1 MNAPDRRRPTLGVHP
16 PGPGQ
21 AGAAFFRE
29 MLPLVAFSGLAVPAA
44 GTLIGLAL
52 LVPAAGAGPE
62 AVRAAA
68 LGAAVALAAGLV
80 LSLGHLGR
88 RERMLLALRGLG
100 RSRLSAEVGLAG
112 LTLVTALAVAASAGP
127 GTSPPPPLLLSL
139 GGTAG
144 LLLLAALAWVY
155 ALPAQ
160 PAWNGPA
167 IPAPVLLGLAWG
179 LLTVP
184 ELLTGPP
191 FDPTAPL
198 AAVLGTDLICFVL
211 RLRRIRRSVAGATAA
226 WPHLMRRRAALALLR
241 LAVVDLLPFSLAAAG
256 AVVAAV
262 GVLAT
267 GIFLERVLFYGFA
280 LKQTTEAEVDRME
293 ALMQGASDG
302 RIAP

>member
-1 MNAPDRRRPTLGVHP
+1 MNAPNRRRPTPGVHP
-16 PGPGQ
+16 PGPGE

-29 MLPLVAFSGLAVPAA
+29 MLPLVAFSGLVVPAA

-52 LVPAAGAGPE
+52 LVPAGGARPE
-62 AVRAAA
+62 AVQAAA
-68 LGAAVALAAGLV
+68 LGAAAALAVGLV

-112 LTLVTALAVAASAGP
+112 LTLVLALAVAVSAGS
-127 GTSPPPPLLLSL
+127 GASPLSPLLLYL
-139 GGTAG
+139 GGAAG

-167 IPAPVLLGLAWG
+167 LPAPVLLGLAWG

-191 FDPTAPL
+191 FDPTVPL
-198 AAVLGTDLICFVL
+198 AAVLGADLLFFVL
-211 RLRRIRRSVAGATAA
+211 RIRRIRRSSAGATAA
-226 WPHLMRRRAALALLR
+226 WPHLMRRRAGLALLR
-241 LAVVDLLPFSLAAAG
+241 LVVVDLLPCSLAAAG

-262 GVLAT
+262 VVLAT

-280 LKQTTEAEVDRME
+280 LKQTTEAEVDRTE

-302 RIAP
+302 HVAP